1 MTLLRSFLSALFI
14 AALLPIAG
22 APAAEPSLGLHLSP
36 CTQGHSKVPAM
47 CGTFGVYENRAQHA
61 GRIIPLYVIVL
72 KAKHPTHRAIAF
84 IAGGPGESTT
94 PFAQY
99 IADAAFEPA
108 LSKLRDSY
116 DILFA
121 DDRGMGQSNPFDC
134 QFAPPGDPAAYFRQ
148 LWPDQLVSACRAK
161 SSATH
166 DLSQYNTDNTV
177 DDLDELRAALG
188 YPKLVLYAGSYGTT
202 FSLVYMRRH
211 SENVESAFL
220 FSVAPPGFLPLPGAP
235 DGAQTALN
243 ELAANCRQDAACR
256 RNFPNFPNHFRAVLH
271 RFDTGAI
278 PVPAKNLVT
287 KRMETVGLSKEVFV
301 DQLRHVLYAPE
312 VARYIPYII
321 ERAYRRD
328 YAPLG
333 AMIVPAAQLF
343 SNDLNAP
350 ANLSY
355 TCADWMPFLDPK
367 QMQWAVQH
375 SFAGI
380 LRIRAQQRACAIWN
394 VPAMPPSFNEPV
406 QSDIPVLMVSS
417 SNDPGTPARYGEEA
431 LRYLPNGRE
440 VLVRGGG
447 HSVVIPCTDNL
458 AFQFVRAGSAK
469 GLNVNQCRN
478 GYKFPPFATSMK
490 GWPSV

>member
-1 MTLLRSFLSALFI
+1 MLRSFFSVLLI
-14 AALLPIAG
+14 ATLLPVAG
-22 APAAEPSLGLHLSP
+22 AQAQEPALGLHLAP
-36 CTQGHSKVPAM
+36 CTQGHAKVPAM

-61 GRIIPLYVIVL
+61 GRIISLYLIVL

-94 PFAQY
+94 PFAQDV
-99 IADAAFEPA
+99 ADGAFPE
-108 LSKLRDSY
+108 LSKLRDHH

-134 QFAPPGDPAAYFRQ
+134 QFAPPDDPASYFRQ
-148 LWPDQLVSACRAK
+148 LWPDQVVSACRAK
-161 SSATH
+161 SALTH

-177 DDLDELRAALG
+177 DDLDEMRAALE
-188 YPKLVLYAGSYGTT
+188 YPRFVLYAGSYGTT

-211 SENVESAFL
+211 PENVESAYL

-243 ELAANCRQDAACR
+243 ELIARCRHGAVCHR
-256 RNFPNFPNHFRAVLH
+256 HFPNFAQHFKAVLK
-271 RFDTGAI
+271 RLDAGTV
-278 PVPAKNLVT
+278 PVPVKNGVT
-287 KRMETVGLSKEVFV
+287 KRIETVALSKEVFV
-301 DQLRHVLYAPE
+301 DQLRHILYVPQ
-312 VARYIPYII
+312 VSVYIPYMI

-333 AMIVPAAQLF
+333 RAIDEASQLF
-343 SNDLNAP
+343 SNDLNAA

-367 QMQWAVQH
+367 QMQWATQH
-375 SFAGI
+375 SFTGV

-394 VPAMPPSFNEPV
+394 VPATPSSFNEPV

-417 SNDPGTPARYGEEA
+417 VDDPGTPPRYGEEA
-431 LRYLPNGRE
+431 LRYLSNGRE
-440 VLVRGGG
+440 VLVKGG
-447 HSVVIPCTDNL
+447 HSVITPCTAKL
-458 AFQFVRAGSAK
+458 ALQFIRAGSAK
-469 GLNVNQCRN
+469 GLNVTQCRN
-478 GYKFPPFATSMK
+478 DYRFPPFATSMK
-490 GWPSV
+490 GWPT